1 MTSLAKTVV
10 ATGVSSGIG
19 LEAVKQ
25 LLQQS
30 QPYRIILGARN
41 IPATEKAYGEISYDK
56 SANQVTILPLELNN
70 LRDVKR
76 FAKETLEKLGKEKI
90 DYLMVNAAI
99 SNGSEK
105 PGPHGSKWCEALIVN
120 HYSQHYLIHLL
131 REKLVESKSR
141 IVIVSSGAI
150 RMVPDPSKMDQ
161 DLKGGAGASGQTV
174 YCQTKFA
181 QFLSAQWW
189 RRELSGTNNV
199 VAVSPGLIPG
209 SGLGRGS
216 GVNGTMDMP
225 DAKTVPEGAASILA
239 AFTRSDFPD
248 DPERMFLT
256 SWGKWWE
263 KDVFEQ
269 SLDKELQKKWSPT
282 KEQLEKEEGLEAQA
296 NS

>member
-1 MTSLAKTVV
+1 MSSVAKTIV
-10 ATGVSSGIG
+10 ATGVSSGLG

-30 QPYRIILGARN
+30 QPYRVILGARN
-41 IPATEKAYGEISYDK
+41 IQATEKAYGDISYDK
-56 SANQVTILPLELNN
+56 SANQVSILPLELSN
-70 LRDVKR
+70 LKDVKK
-76 FAKETLEKLGKEKI
+76 FAKETLDKLGKDKI

-99 SNGSEK
+99 SNGSDK
-105 PGPHGSKWCEALIVN
+105 PGPNGSKWCEALIVN

-141 IVIVSSGAI
+141 VVIVSSGAI
-150 RMVPDPSKMDQ
+150 RMVPDPSKMDN

-181 QFLSAQWW
+181 QYLSAQWW
-189 RRELSGTNNV
+189 RRELLGTNNV

-239 AFTRSDFPD
+239 ALTREDIPE

-256 SWGKWWE
+256 SWGEWWE
-263 KDVFEQ
+263 KSVYEQ
-269 SLDKELQKKWSPT
+269 ALDKELQKKWTPT
-282 KEQLEKEEGLEAQA
+282 KEQLERDEGLED
-296 NS
+296 

>member
-1 MTSLAKTVV
+1 MSSVAKTIV
-10 ATGVSSGIG
+10 ATGVSSGLG

-30 QPYRIILGARN
+30 QPYRVILGARN
-41 IPATEKAYGEISYDK
+41 TQATEKAYGDISYDK
-56 SANQVTILPLELNN
+56 SANQVSILPLELSN
-70 LRDVKR
+70 LKDVKK
-76 FAKETLEKLGKEKI
+76 FAKETLDRLGKDKI

-99 SNGSEK
+99 SNGSDK
-105 PGPHGSKWCEALIVN
+105 PGPNGSKWCEALIVN

-141 IVIVSSGAI
+141 VVIVSSGAI
-150 RMVPDPSKMDQ
+150 RMVPDPSKMDN
-161 DLKGGAGASGQTV
+161 DLKGGAGAAGQTV

-181 QFLSAQWW
+181 QYLSAQWW
-189 RRELSGTNNV
+189 RRELLGTNNV

-239 AFTRSDFPD
+239 ALTREDIPE

-256 SWGKWWE
+256 SWGEWWE
-263 KDVFEQ
+263 KSVYEQ
-269 SLDKELQKKWSPT
+269 ALDKELQKKWTPT
-282 KEQLEKEEGLEAQA
+282 KEQLEKDEGLED
-296 NS
+296 